1 MSPTRVVHYV
11 NQFFA
16 GKGGEDAAGS
26 GPDRLDGAV
35 GPGRRLAQLLG
46 DDFEIVATVHCGDD
60 DASGR
65 PEAIEEI
72 LTLVQAERPDLLI
85 AGPAFTSGRYGLACA
100 RVAAAAAA
108 AGVPVV
114 AAMHPDNPGVDEAR
128 GAPVVAA
135 GAAAREMGP
144 SLDRLATAARIVA
157 AGRVLTADDGRV
169 GRVLTADD
177 GRVGRARRVV
187 TTTGEPAAVRAVDLV
202 LARLGGD
209 RQASE
214 IPLPTFDQVTPA
226 PPVDDLSSA
235 TVALVSEGGL
245 VPEGNPDRLESA
257 RATRWLRYPID
268 GSEELAA
275 GDYQSVHGG
284 FSTVYANADPHRILP
299 LDVAR
304 ALVTD
309 GAIGTLHGAYLV
321 TTGNGTSVGNARR
334 FGVEWA
340 ADLRRSGARAAILTA
355 T

>member
-26 GPDRLDGAV
+26 GPDRVDGAV

-65 PEAIEEI
+65 PEAVNEI
-72 LTLVQAERPDLLI
+72 LALVQAEAPDLLI
-85 AGPAFTSGRYGLACA
+85 AGPAFTSGRYGLVCA
-100 RVAAAAAA
+100 RLAAAATAA
-108 AGVPVV
+108 DVPVV
-114 AAMHPDNPGVDEAR
+114 AAMHPDNPGVDEAK

-144 SLDRLATAARIVA
+144 SLDRLAAAAKIVA
-157 AGRVLTADDGRV
+157 SGGVLSA
-169 GRVLTADD
+169 AD

-187 TTTGEPAAVRAVDLV
+187 TTVDKRAAVRAVDLI

-226 PPVDDLSSA
+226 PPVDDLA
-235 TVALVSEGGL
+235 EVTLALVSEGGL
-245 VPEGNPDRLESA
+245 VPQGNPDRLESA
-257 RATRWLRYPID
+257 RATRWLRYPLD
-268 GSEELAA
+268 GSQALAS
-275 GDYQSVHGG
+275 GEYQSVHGG
-284 FSTVYANADPHRILP
+284 FSTVYANEDPHRILP

-304 ALVTD
+304 ALVD
-309 GAIGTLHGAYLV
+309 EGAIGALHGEYLV

-340 ADLRRSGARAAILTA
+340 ADLRRSGARSAILTA

>member
-1 MSPTRVVHYV
+1 MSAKRVVHYV

-16 GKGGEDAAGS
+16 GKGGEEAAGS
-26 GPDRLDGAV
+26 GPDRLDGTV

-46 DDFEIVATVHCGDD
+46 DDFVVVATVHCGDD

-72 LTLVQAERPDLLI
+72 LALVQAEQPDLLI

-100 RVAAAAAA
+100 RLAAAATA

-114 AAMHPDNPGVDEAR
+114 AAMHPDNPGVDEAK

-144 SLDRLATAARIVA
+144 SLDRLAAAAKIVA
-157 AGRVLTADDGRV
+157 AGQA
-169 GRVLTADD
+169 LTADD

-187 TTTGEPAAVRAVDLV
+187 TTTDQPAAVRAVDLV

-209 RQASE
+209 QGASE
-214 IPLPTFDQVTPA
+214 IPLPRFDQVTPA
-226 PPVDDLSSA
+226 PPVDDLSSI

-245 VPEGNPDRLESA
+245 VPQGNPDRLESA

-268 GSEELAA
+268 ASETLAS

-284 FSTVYANADPHRILP
+284 FSTVWANEDPHRILP
-299 LDVAR
+299 LDVVR
-304 ALVTD
+304 ALVGE
-309 GAIGTLHGAYLV
+309 GAVGGLHGAYLV

>member
-1 MSPTRVVHYV
+1 MSAQRVVHYV

-16 GKGGEDAAGS
+16 GKGGEDAADS
-26 GPDRLDGAV
+26 GPARMDGPV
-35 GPGRRLAQLLG
+35 GPGRRLAQVLG

-72 LTLVQAERPDLLI
+72 LALVRAEEPDLLV
-85 AGPAFTSGRYGLACA
+85 AGPAFTSGRYGLVCA
-100 RVAAAAAA
+100 RLAAAASA

-114 AAMHPDNPGVDEAR
+114 AAMHPDNPGVDEAK
-128 GAPVVAA
+128 GAPLVAA

-144 SLDRLATAARIVA
+144 SLDRLAAAARIVA
-157 AGRVLTADDGRV
+157 SGRPLTAE
-169 GRVLTADD
+169 D

-187 TTTGEPAAVRAVDLV
+187 TTTAQPASVRAVDLA
-202 LARLGGD
+202 LARLAGD
-209 RQASE
+209 RETTE
-214 IPLPTFDQVTPA
+214 IPLPNFDQVTPA
-226 PPVDDLSSA
+226 PPVEDLTSV
-235 TVALVSEGGL
+235 TIALVTEGGL

-268 GSEELAA
+268 TTEALAP

-284 FSTVYANADPHRILP
+284 FSTVYANDDPHRILP
-299 LDVAR
+299 LDIAR
-304 ALVTD
+304 SMAAE
-309 GAIGTLHGAYLV
+309 GAIGALGDAYLV
-321 TTGNGTSVGNARR
+321 TTGNGTSVGNAKR
-334 FGVEWA
+334 FGVEWV

>member
-1 MSPTRVVHYV
+1 VSATRVVHYV

-26 GPDRLDGAV
+26 SPDRVDGAV

-72 LTLVQAERPDLLI
+72 LALVQAEQPDLLL

-100 RVAAAAAA
+100 RVAAAATA

-114 AAMHPDNPGVDEAR
+114 AAMHPDNPGVDEAK

-144 SLDRLATAARIVA
+144 SLDRLAAAAKIVA
-157 AGRVLTADDGRV
+157 AGQ
-169 GRVLTADD
+169 VLTADD

-187 TTTGEPAAVRAVDLV
+187 TTTDEPAAVRAVDLV

-226 PPVDDLSSA
+226 PPVDDLS
-235 TVALVSEGGL
+235 TTTLALVSEGGL
-245 VPEGNPDRLESA
+245 VPQGNPDRLESA

-268 GSEELAA
+268 GSEALAP

-284 FSTVYANADPHRILP
+284 FSTVYANDDPHRILP

-304 ALVTD
+304 ALVGEGTV
-309 GAIGTLHGAYLV
+309 GALHGEYLV

-340 ADLRRSGARAAILTA
+340 ADLRRSGARSAILTA